1 MFRNVVCCA
10 KVKSLLPRKFSLWLA
25 RLTLAAA
32 LAAPFAAVRAG
43 GLPREKGAIYLEDF
57 FPRAYHLRVLTDA
70 PIYFNADQARFLG
83 TLRRGELVEL
93 QAVSDTQGVLR
104 VRGQASQG
112 QVAGWVPAR
121 YLSPLD
127 ATFVDGL
134 RRSVERRKQ
143 VQALVAANEV
153 ALNMTPEEV
162 TASLGQPGKKTS
174 HADAQ
179 GVAETW
185 DYIRY
190 EQVARQVAGVD
201 AFGRSVVSIVYER
214 VPVGRFGVVF
224 TDGLVSA
231 IDQSERDASAATATV
246 KTVPPPVRFAND
258 ES

>member
-1 MFRNVVCCA
+1 MFRNVVCC
-10 KVKSLLPRKFSLWLA
+10 KTVKSLLPRKFFLWWA
-25 RLTLAAA
+25 RLALLVALAVPLAAA
-32 LAAPFAAVRAG
+32 RAG

-57 FPRAYHLRVLTDA
+57 FPRTYHLRVLTEA

-83 TLRRGELVEL
+83 TLQRGELVEL

-112 QVAGWVPAR
+112 QVVGWVPAR
-121 YLSPLD
+121 YVSPLD
-127 ATFVDGL
+127 AAFVDGL

-185 DYIRY
+185 DYLRY
-190 EQVARQVAGVD
+190 EQVARQVSGVD
-201 AFGRSVVSIVYER
+201 AFGRTVVSVVYER

-224 TDGLVSA
+224 ADGVVSA
-231 IDQSERDASAATATV
+231 IDQSERDASTATAPV